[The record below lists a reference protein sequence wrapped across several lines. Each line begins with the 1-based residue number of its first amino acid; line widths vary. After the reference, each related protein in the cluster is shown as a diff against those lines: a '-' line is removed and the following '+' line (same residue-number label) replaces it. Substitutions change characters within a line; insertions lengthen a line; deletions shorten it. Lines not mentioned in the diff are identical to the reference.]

1 MPKAPLSPV
10 LPADCDISHVL
21 AAGARTPL
29 TAIERGKFALARPEQ
44 MEVTMRIAR
53 KTLSRVLAVACLG
66 GMAMSSGS
74 RPTLAEDL
82 SAKQIQERLT
92 APKTR
97 SLTGADRPQL
107 SSDDLAFVKRVRGQT
122 RSLSL
127 DDREQM
133 AAIATRRPKVDLEIN
148 FDYNSAAVT
157 PKAEPQLNNLG
168 KALTAKELAGSVI
181 MLGGHTDAKGSDE
194 YNQGLSERRAET
206 VKRFLIDNY
215 KIPADSLVTA
225 GYGKKGPKN
234 PSDLY
239 AAENRRVEIVNM
251 AEREEASK

>member
-1 MPKAPLSPV
+1 MEIQDRAAWVGWP
-10 LPADCDISHVL
+10 L
-21 AAGARTPL
+21 AAGLAAGL
-29 TAIERGKFALARPEQ
+29 AI
-44 MEVTMRIAR
+44 
-53 KTLSRVLAVACLG
+53 
-66 GMAMSSGS
+66 SSAGW
-74 RPTLAEDL
+74 PALAEDL

-97 SLTGADRPQL
+97 SLTATDRPPMT
-107 SSDDLAFVKRVRGQT
+107 SDDLAFVKRVRGQT
-122 RSLSL
+122 RSLSM

-133 AAIATRRPKVDLEIN
+133 AALATKRPKVDLEIN

-157 PKAEPQLNNLG
+157 PKAEPQLNSLG
-168 KALTAKELAGSVI
+168 KALTSNELAGSVI
-181 MLGGHTDAKGSDE
+181 MLGGHTDAKGSDD

-215 KIPADSLVTA
+215 KIPAANLVTA
-225 GYGKKGPKN
+225 GYGKKGPKKPN
-234 PSDLY
+234 DLY

>member
-1 MPKAPLSPV
+1 LSLES
-10 LPADCDISHVL
+10 LPRAS
-21 AAGARTPL
+21 
-29 TAIERGKFALARPEQ
+29 EQ
-44 MEVTMRIAR
+44 MEMTMMIQR
-53 KTLSRVLAVACLG
+53 KYLTGALAAAFLL
-66 GMAMSSGS
+66 ALSSGGA
-74 RPTLAEDL
+74 LADDL

-97 SLTGADRPQL
+97 SLTATDRPPMT
-107 SSDDLAFVKRVRGQT
+107 SDDLAFVKRVRGQT

-127 DDREQM
+127 DDREHM
-133 AAIATRRPKVDLEIN
+133 AEIAAKRPKVDLEIN
-148 FDYNSAAVT
+148 FDYNSAELT
-157 PKAEPQLNNLG
+157 PKAEPQLNSLG
-168 KALTAKELAGSVI
+168 KALTAKELTGSVV

-206 VKRFLIDNY
+206 VKRFLVETY
-215 KIPADSLVTA
+215 KIPAANLVTA

-234 PSDLY
+234 PNDLY

>member
-1 MPKAPLSPV
+1 
-10 LPADCDISHVL
+10 
-21 AAGARTPL
+21 
-29 TAIERGKFALARPEQ
+29 
-44 MEVTMRIAR
+44 MEMTMFNRQ
-53 KTLSRVLAVACLG
+53 KTLSEALAVACL
-66 GMAMSSGS
+66 ASAFALPLSS
-74 RPTLAEDL
+74 RPALAEDL

-97 SLTGADRPQL
+97 SLTATDRPQL

-133 AAIATRRPKVDLEIN
+133 AAIAAKRPKVDLEIN

-157 PKAEPQLNNLG
+157 PKAEPQLNSLG
-168 KALTAKELAGSVI
+168 KALTSKELAGSVI
-181 MLGGHTDAKGSDE
+181 MLGGHTDAKGSDD

-215 KIPADSLVTA
+215 KIPAANLVTA

-234 PSDLY
+234 PNDLF

-251 AEREEASK
+251 AEREQASK

>member
-1 MPKAPLSPV
+1 
-10 LPADCDISHVL
+10 
-21 AAGARTPL
+21 
-29 TAIERGKFALARPEQ
+29 
-44 MEVTMRIAR
+44 MEMTMIGQ
-53 KTLSRVLAVACLG
+53 KMLSRVLTVACLV
-66 GMAMSSGS
+66 AMPLAG
-74 RPTLAEDL
+74 RAALAEDL
-82 SAKQIQERLT
+82 TAKQIQERLT

-97 SLTGADRPQL
+97 SLTATDRPQL
-107 SSDDLAFVKRVRGQT
+107 TSDDLAFVSRVRGQS
-122 RSLSL
+122 RSLSM

-133 AAIATRRPKVDLEIN
+133 AAIATKRPKVDLEIN

-157 PKAEPQLNNLG
+157 PKAEPQLNSLG
-168 KALTAKELAGSVI
+168 KALTSKELAGSVI
-181 MLGGHTDAKGSDE
+181 MLGGHTDAKGSDD

-215 KIPADSLVTA
+215 KIPAANLVTA

>member
-1 MPKAPLSPV
+1 VTGLPITIAPRADGDNHDN
-10 LPADCDISHVL
+10 PAENLAQSACADRLGGRSGSIIGG
-21 AAGARTPL
+21 AAGACRGPYSQANPGTPD
-29 TAIERGKFALARPEQ
+29 R
-44 MEVTMRIAR
+44 
-53 KTLSRVLAVACLG
+53 
-66 GMAMSSGS
+66 
-74 RPTLAEDL
+74 AEN
-82 SAKQIQERLT
+82 
-92 APKTR
+92 
-97 SLTGADRPQL
+97 PQP
-107 SSDDLAFVKRVRGQT
+107 DRGQT

-133 AAIATRRPKVDLEIN
+133 AAIATKRPKVDLEIN

-157 PKAEPQLNNLG
+157 PKAEPQLNSLG
-168 KALTAKELAGSVI
+168 KALTAKDLAGSVI
-181 MLGGHTDAKGSDE
+181 MLGGHTDAKGSDD

-215 KIPADSLVTA
+215 KIPAANLVTA

-234 PSDLY
+234 PNDLY

>member
-1 MPKAPLSPV
+1 MTGLA
-10 LPADCDISHVL
+10 AVL
-21 AAGARTPL
+21 AISLAGHPA
-29 TAIERGKFALARPEQ
+29 
-44 MEVTMRIAR
+44 
-53 KTLSRVLAVACLG
+53 
-66 GMAMSSGS
+66 
-74 RPTLAEDL
+74 LAEDL
-82 SAKQIQERLT
+82 SARQIQERLSP
-92 APKTR
+92 PKTR
-97 SLTGADRPQL
+97 SLSAAPQL
-107 SSDDLAFVKRVRGQT
+107 SADDLAFVKRVRGQT

-133 AAIATRRPKVDLEIN
+133 ATIAARRPKVDLEIN

-157 PKAEPQLNNLG
+157 PKAEPQLNSLG
-168 KALTAKELAGSVI
+168 KALAGSELAGSVI
-181 MLGGHTDAKGSDE
+181 MLGGHTDAKGSDD
-194 YNQGLSERRAET
+194 YNQGLSERRAEA

-215 KIPADSLVTA
+215 KIPAANLVTA